1 MDGDRLFSG
10 VIAPVLTPYDAD
22 LEPDPVRFVEH
33 AAWLLEDGCTGLA
46 PFGTTGEALSLGLAE
61 RRGLLDA
68 LIEGGVAPARLMP
81 GAGLCSIP
89 DTVELC
95 RHAVEAG
102 CGGVMVLPPFYFKG
116 VSDDGVFEHM
126 ARVIDRVADDRLRV
140 YLYHIPP
147 QAVIGFSVELVGRLI
162 GAWPGTVA
170 GLKDSSGDWSYT
182 AALLA
187 EYPGFRV
194 LSGSETFLLD
204 NLRHG
209 GGGCITATGN
219 VNARRIRAVYDAFTS
234 DVRSGTDADAGADD
248 VGIETGAGAE
258 SGANARTVAG
268 AGDADALQAEITAMR
283 KCIQSRPMIP
293 ALKYLVAHYRGDPGW
308 AAVRPPFRAL
318 PAAEGH
324 AVRQELERSHGFAPA
339 FPPAAAPVARV
350 A

>member
-1 MDGDRLFSG
+1 MSGDRLFSG

-22 LEPDPVRFVEH
+22 LDPDPVRFVEH

-68 LIEGGVAPARLMP
+68 LLEGGVDPARLMP
-81 GAGLCSIP
+81 GTGLCSIP

-95 RHAVEAG
+95 RHAVETG

-116 VSDDGVFEHM
+116 VSDDGVFEHL

-147 QAVIGFSVELVGRLI
+147 QAVIGFSADLVGRLI
-162 GAWPGTVA
+162 GAWPGTVV

-204 NLRHG
+204 NLRHD

-219 VNARRIRAVYDAFTS
+219 VNARRIRAVYDAFSAST
-234 DVRSGTDADAGADD
+234 RPGADT
-248 VGIETGAGAE
+248 GPGTGAG
-258 SGANARTVAG
+258 TG
-268 AGDADALQAEITAMR
+268 AGTGTGAGKADALQAEITAMR
-283 KCIQSRPMIP
+283 ECIQSQPVIP
-293 ALKYLVAHYRGDPGW
+293 TLKSLVAHYRGDPGW
-308 AAVRPPFRAL
+308 AAVRPPFRPL
-318 PAAEGH
+318 PPAAGR
-324 AVRQELERSHGFAPA
+324 AVRQALERAHGFAPD
-339 FPPAAAPVARV
+339 FPETAAPAARV

>member
-22 LEPDPVRFVEH
+22 LDPDPVRFVEH

-68 LIEGGVAPARLMP
+68 LLEGGVDPTRLMP

-116 VSDDGVFEHM
+116 VSDDGVFEHV

-162 GAWPGTVA
+162 GAWPDTVA

-194 LSGSETFLLD
+194 LSGSEAFLLD

-219 VNARRIRAVYDAFTS
+219 VNARRIRAVYDAFAS
-234 DVRSGTDADAGADD
+234 GVRAGAGADAGDLGA
-248 VGIETGAGAE
+248 GTGAGTGAGA
-258 SGANARTVAG
+258 GAKTVAG
-268 AGDADALQAEITAMR
+268 DGGADALQAEVTAMR
-283 KCIQSRPMIP
+283 KRIQSRPMIP
-293 ALKYLVAHYRGDPGW
+293 ALKHLVAHYRGDPGW
-308 AAVRPPFRAL
+308 AAVRPPFRPL
-318 PAAEGH
+318 PAAEGR
-324 AVRQELERSHGFAPA
+324 AVREELERGHGFAPA
-339 FPPAAAPVARV
+339 FPEAAAPAQVA
-350 A
+350 

>member
-1 MDGDRLFSG
+1 MGDDQLFSG
-10 VIAPVLTPYDAD
+10 VIAPVLTPYDANLD
-22 LEPDPVRFVEH
+22 PDPARFADH

-61 RRGLLDA
+61 RRRLLDA
-68 LIEGGVAPARLMP
+68 LLDAGLDPARLMP
-81 GAGLCSIP
+81 GTGLCSIP

-116 VSDDGVFEHM
+116 ASDDGVFEHF
-126 ARVIDRVADDRLRV
+126 REVIDRIADARLRV

-147 QAVIGFSVELVGRLI
+147 QAVVGFPVELVGRLI
-162 GAWPGTVA
+162 DAFPGVVV
-170 GLKDSSGDWSYT
+170 GLKDSSGDWSYS

-187 EYPGFRV
+187 AYPGFRV

-219 VNARRIRAVYDAFTS
+219 VNARRIRAVYDAY
-234 DVRSGTDADAGADD
+234 RAGADD
-248 VGIETGAGAE
+248 ADTDAE
-258 SGANARTVAG
+258 AN
-268 AGDADALQAEITAMR
+268 ADALQAEVSAMR
-283 KCIQSRPMIP
+283 ACIQAKPVIP
-293 ALKYLVAHYRGDPGW
+293 ALKHVVAHYREDPGW
-308 AAVRPPFRAL
+308 AAVRPPFRPL
-318 PAAEGH
+318 PAADGA
-324 AVRQELERSHGFAPA
+324 AVRSALERAHGYAPA
-339 FPPAAAPVARV
+339 FPRTGAAIAARRV

>member
-1 MDGDRLFSG
+1 MSGDRLFSG

-22 LEPDPVRFVEH
+22 LDPDPVRFVEH

-68 LIEGGVAPARLMP
+68 LLEGGVDPARLMP
-81 GAGLCSIP
+81 GTGLCSIP

-95 RHAVEAG
+95 RHAVETG

-116 VSDDGVFEHM
+116 VSDDGVFEHL

-147 QAVIGFSVELVGRLI
+147 QAVIGFSADLVGRLI
-162 GAWPGTVA
+162 GAWPGTVV

-219 VNARRIRAVYDAFTS
+219 VNAHRIRAVYDAF
-234 DVRSGTDADAGADD
+234 SGSARPGAD
-248 VGIETGAGAE
+248 TGAGTGIE
-258 SGANARTVAG
+258 SGSGAG
-268 AGDADALQAEITAMR
+268 ARSGAGEADALQAEITAMR
-283 KCIQSRPMIP
+283 ECIQSQPVIP
-293 ALKYLVAHYRGDPGW
+293 TLKSLVAHYRGDPGW
-308 AAVRPPFRAL
+308 AAVRPPFRPL
-318 PAAEGH
+318 PPAAGRV
-324 AVRQELERSHGFAPA
+324 VRQALERTHGFAPD
-339 FPPAAAPVARV
+339 FPETAAPAARV

>member
-147 QAVIGFSVELVGRLI
+147 QAMIGFSVELVGRLI

-258 SGANARTVAG
+258 SGVNARTVAG

>member
-248 VGIETGAGAE
+248 VGIETGAGAGA
-258 SGANARTVAG
+258 GANARTVAG

>member
-1 MDGDRLFSG
+1 MGDDKLFSG
-10 VIAPVLTPYDAD
+10 VIAPVLTPYDANLD
-22 LEPDPVRFVEH
+22 PDPVRFVNH

-61 RRGLLDA
+61 RRRLLDA
-68 LIEGGVAPARLMP
+68 LVEGGIDPARLMP
-81 GAGLCSIP
+81 GTGLCSIP

-116 VSDDGVFEHM
+116 VSDDGVFEHLCQ
-126 ARVIDRVADDRLRV
+126 VIDRIADERLRV

-162 GAWPGTVA
+162 DAFPGVVV
-170 GLKDSSGDWSYT
+170 GLKDSSGDWSYSE
-182 AALLA
+182 ALLA
-187 EYPGFRV
+187 AYPGFRV

-219 VNARRIRAVYDAFTS
+219 VNARRIRGVYDAFQAGS
-234 DVRSGTDADAGADD
+234 EDAG
-248 VGIETGAGAE
+248 
-258 SGANARTVAG
+258 R
-268 AGDADALQAEITAMR
+268 LQAKISAVR
-283 KCIQSRPMIP
+283 DCIQTKPVVP
-293 ALKYLVAHYRGDPGW
+293 TLKHLVAHYRDDPAW
-308 AAVRPPFRAL
+308 AAVRPPFRRL
-318 PAAEGH
+318 DAAHSTE
-324 AVRQELERSHGFAPA
+324 VRSALEREHGYAPA
-339 FPPAAAPVARV
+339 FPRATPARV